1 MLFKKRKIWI
11 VVADGARARILER
24 RGRRKP
30 LALVEEMDSPD
41 SRRPTRDQGTGKPG
55 RGFSPASGRHELSDP
70 VDWHDAAKTNFLK
83 QLARRLVQLDRE
95 GAFDELILVAPP
107 RALGELRAGLGG
119 QLAGR
124 IKGEI
129 NKDLTQLSVH
139 ELAAHLK
146 KVGSL

>member
-1 MLFKKRKIWI
+1 MLFKKRKTW
-11 VVADGARARILER
+11 VVIADGARARILKR
-24 RGRRKP
+24 KGRGKL

-55 RGFSPASGRHELSDP
+55 RGFSPASGRHEFSDP
-70 VDWHDAAKTNFLK
+70 VDWHEAVKADFLK
-83 QLARRLVQLDRE
+83 ELARRLLELDRE

-107 RALGELRAGLGG
+107 KALGELRASLGG

-129 NKDLTQLSVH
+129 NKDLTQLTMH
-139 ELAAHLK
+139 ELAAYLK
-146 KVGSL
+146 KVGGL